1 MQERHSNPQQYFE
14 EQTLTT
20 RKYVLPY
27 VQKSLNI
34 QAGTKVLEIGC
45 GQGGSFIPFLE
56 AGCEVTGIDM
66 NTRSIEFARNFY
78 DGTSLGKN
86 VTLILE
92 NIYNLENT
100 LGEYDLIL
108 MRDVIEHIHDQDRFL
123 AYVRRFLKK
132 EGVFVLVFPPWYSPF
147 GGHQQVCQSRYLSKL
162 PYFHILPRGIYEFIL
177 KSFGEQPDD
186 LTEIHDTGISI
197 ERFERIIKKYDYE
210 VVNRIIWFINPH
222 YETKF
227 GLKPRKQNAFVASI
241 PFIRNFVST
250 SSYYTIRLKR

>member
-14 EQTLTT
+14 EQILTT

-27 VQKSLNI
+27 I
-34 QAGTKVLEIGC
+34 QQFLPLKAGMKVLEIGC

-56 AGCEVTGIDM
+56 LGCTVTGIDM
-66 NTRSIEFARNFY
+66 STSSIEFAQNQY
-78 DGTSLGKN
+78 NNSEWNEN
-86 VTLILE
+86 VTLILD
-92 NIYNLENT
+92 NIYNLADS

-132 EGVFVLVFPPWYSPF
+132 EGIFVLVFPPWYSPF
-147 GGHQQVCQSRYLSKL
+147 GGHQQICRSKILSKL

-177 KSFGEQPDD
+177 KSFGENPEG

-197 ERFERIIKKYDYE
+197 ERFERIIKKYDYKII
-210 VVNRIIWFINPH
+210 NRIIWFINPH

-227 GLKPRKQNAFVASI
+227 GLRPRKQFALVAAL
-241 PFIRNFVST
+241 PFIRNFIST
-250 SSYYTIRLKR
+250 SSYYAIRRGA